1 MKIHRQ
7 SPTKAIVKEDEII
20 GYGDRRMHSA
30 AADTTCPRCDAR
42 PGGLCKEGGEFL
54 PALDVHLERAEAHL

>member
-7 SPTKAIVKEDEII
+7 SSTKAIVKEDEII
-20 GYGDRRMHSA
+20 GYGERRAHSA
-30 AADTTCPRCDAR
+30 TDVACPRCDAR

-54 PALDVHLERAEAHL
+54 PPLDVHLERAEAHL